1 MEYTTAS
8 GALAMPAHYAL
19 VPQEEMVYLDGGA
32 LFNITTEQVI
42 QFGVNVVVNGLM
54 FLGGAFFS
62 AGVSML
68 TNAFVGTTLKS
79 GGKIM
84 KDFFSS
90 LNGHQW
96 VMLGVTGL
104 LGGLY
109 GLSMASYY
117 YMQLVDPLVKAFQ
130 DAFFGQGAEAQTAGA
145 LPAAA

>member
-1 MEYTTAS
+1 MEYTTTS
-8 GALAMPAHYAL
+8 GTLAMPAHYAL

-32 LFNITTEQVI
+32 LFNITQEQVI

-62 AGVSML
+62 AGVAMV
-68 TNAFVGTTLKS
+68 TNAFVGTTLKT
-79 GGKIM
+79 GGRVM

-90 LNGHQW
+90 LNSAQW

-130 DAFFGQGAEAQTAGA
+130 DAFAAPAQTTEAGA

>member
-62 AGVSML
+62 AGVAMV

-84 KDFFSS
+84 KDFFGSKATPVLES
-90 LNGHQW
+90 
-96 VMLGVTGL
+96 
-104 LGGLY
+104 
-109 GLSMASYY
+109 
-117 YMQLVDPLVKAFQ
+117 QL
-130 DAFFGQGAEAQTAGA
+130 
-145 LPAAA
+145 

>member
-62 AGVSML
+62 AGVAMV

-90 LNGHQW
+90 LNGSQW
-96 VMLGVTGL
+96 AILGVTGL
-104 LGGLY
+104 LGGFY
-109 GLSMASYY
+109 GLSLASYY
-117 YMQLVDPLVKAFQ
+117 YVQLIDPLVKAFQ
-130 DAFFGQGAEAQTAGA
+130 DAFGTPAVQTSEA

>member
-54 FLGGAFFS
+54 FLSGAFFS
-62 AGVSML
+62 AGVAMV

-90 LNGHQW
+90 LNGSQW
-96 VMLGVTGL
+96 AILGVTGL
-104 LGGLY
+104 LGGFY
-109 GLSMASYY
+109 GLSLASYY
-117 YMQLVDPLVKAFQ
+117 YVQLIDPLVKAFQ
-130 DAFFGQGAEAQTAGA
+130 DAFGTPAAQTSEA

>member
-1 MEYTTAS
+1 MEYTTSS

-32 LFNITTEQVI
+32 LFNITQEQVI
-42 QFGVNVVVNGLM
+42 QFGVNVLVNGLM

-62 AGVSML
+62 AGVGMVA
-68 TNAFVGTTLKS
+68 NAFVGTTIKS

-90 LNGHQW
+90 LNSHQW
-96 VMLGVTGL
+96 VILGVTGL

-117 YMQLVDPLVKAFQ
+117 YMQLGDPLIKAFQ
-130 DAFFGQGAEAQTAGA
+130 DAFAAPAGAAPAEA

>member
-1 MEYTTAS
+1 MEYTTSS

-32 LFNITTEQVI
+32 LFNITQEQVI
-42 QFGVNVVVNGLM
+42 QFGVNVLVNGLM

-62 AGVSML
+62 AGV
-68 TNAFVGTTLKS
+68 GTTIKS

-90 LNGHQW
+90 LNGSQW
-96 VMLGVTGL
+96 VMLGITGL
-104 LGGLY
+104 LGGFY
-109 GLSMASYY
+109 GLSLASYY
-117 YMQLVDPLVKAFQ
+117 YMQLVDPLIKAFQ
-130 DAFFGQGAEAQTAGA
+130 DAFAAPAGAAPAEA

>member
-62 AGVSML
+62 AGVAMV

-90 LNGHQW
+90 LNGSQW
-96 VMLGVTGL
+96 AILGITGL
-104 LGGLY
+104 LGGFY
-109 GLSMASYY
+109 GLSLASYY
-117 YMQLVDPLVKAFQ
+117 YMQLVDPLIKAFQ
-130 DAFFGQGAEAQTAGA
+130 DAFAAPAGAAPAEA